1 MLRVENL
8 KIHFDDRE
16 LRQEVVRDITFFMEK
31 GEILGLVGES
41 GSGKSMTALTIAGL
55 LKANARLDSGA
66 VYFWHSDGPARKKVN
81 LLQLSAEEMRQLQG
95 NEISM
100 IFQEPMT
107 ALNPTMRIGRQVEE
121 ALCLHTKL
129 SKEQR
134 RERVLKVLEDVE
146 LENPEELVEKY
157 PHELSGGMRQRVMI
171 AAAIV
176 CRPRLLIADEPT
188 TALDVN
194 TQASILA
201 LLKKL
206 NQKYGMSILF
216 ISHNLRVVGEL
227 CHRVLVMKD
236 GEVVEEG
243 SVEEIF
249 SSPRHE
255 YTKTLIAAIPSGT
268 MTNSFHEQRKKV
280 LELRH
285 VNAYYKEGKIR
296 RQILKDVSFTL
307 YEGEMI
313 GLVGESGSG
322 KSTLCKCVLGL
333 LKDYE
338 GDVIHYT
345 ERPQMVFQD
354 PYASLNP
361 KKTIGWILEEPLRI
375 SKAGGRE
382 SHRAKAEAMLEKVHL
397 SKEIYDRYPRELSG
411 GQRQRVSIALA
422 LMTGTS
428 FILADE
434 ALSALDVTVQAQM
447 IALLKE
453 LQEQEQI
460 CYLFVS
466 HDLDVVN
473 MICSRVLVL
482 KDGRVNWLE

>member
-1 MLRVENL
+1 MLSVENL

-16 LRQEVVRDITFFMEK
+16 SRQEVVRDITFFMEK

-66 VYFWHSDGPARKKVN
+66 VYFWYSDEPERKKVN

-134 RERVLKVLEDVE
+134 RERVLKTLEDVE

-206 NQKYGMSILF
+206 NQKYWMSI
-216 ISHNLRVVGEL
+216 
-227 CHRVLVMKD
+227 
-236 GEVVEEG
+236 
-243 SVEEIF
+243 
-249 SSPRHE
+249 
-255 YTKTLIAAIPSGT
+255 
-268 MTNSFHEQRKKV
+268 
-280 LELRH
+280 
-285 VNAYYKEGKIR
+285 
-296 RQILKDVSFTL
+296 
-307 YEGEMI
+307 
-313 GLVGESGSG
+313 
-322 KSTLCKCVLGL
+322 
-333 LKDYE
+333 
-338 GDVIHYT
+338 
-345 ERPQMVFQD
+345 
-354 PYASLNP
+354 
-361 KKTIGWILEEPLRI
+361 
-375 SKAGGRE
+375 
-382 SHRAKAEAMLEKVHL
+382 
-397 SKEIYDRYPRELSG
+397 
-411 GQRQRVSIALA
+411 
-422 LMTGTS
+422 
-428 FILADE
+428 
-434 ALSALDVTVQAQM
+434 
-447 IALLKE
+447 
-453 LQEQEQI
+453 
-460 CYLFVS
+460 
-466 HDLDVVN
+466 
-473 MICSRVLVL
+473 
-482 KDGRVNWLE
+482 